1 MNWVR
6 TWTAV
11 ASVVVAWGLGW
22 QPNPA
27 VDSVKIVSISPPTDT
42 PLRIGETLTLQVE
55 VEYNLTSAESGT
67 VTLVIQQGESG
78 RPPLANEIDVVLK
91 GRGKVVLSKQLQV
104 PETKALQVFTP
115 LNVQG
120 GSSTSVVDN
129 RVYKVVK

>member
-1 MNWVR
+1 MNSVR
-6 TWTAV
+6 MWAVV
-11 ASVVVAWGLGW
+11 ASVVVAWSLGW
-22 QPNPA
+22 QPDPA
-27 VDSVKIVSISPPTDT
+27 VDSVRIVSISPTPDM
-42 PLRIGETLTLQVE
+42 PLRVGETLTLQVE

-78 RPPLANEIDVVLK
+78 RQSLANEIEVIMK

-120 GSSTSVVDN
+120 GSSTRVVDN
-129 RVYKVVK
+129 RVYKVTK